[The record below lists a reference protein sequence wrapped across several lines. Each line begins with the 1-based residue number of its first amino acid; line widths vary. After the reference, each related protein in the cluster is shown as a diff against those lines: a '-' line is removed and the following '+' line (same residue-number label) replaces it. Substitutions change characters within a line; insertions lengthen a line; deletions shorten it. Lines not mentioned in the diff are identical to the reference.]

1 VRLVDLRLL
10 EGPNVYR
17 LEPTAKIEL
26 VLGRRRAWYG
36 ARSPGAYAVVELGA
50 SIRVAD
56 APAPVRDLAAWVRR
70 LHRLT
75 GADAWVRREPGH
87 GGRARRSLPI
97 AVHRSSEPGHWI
109 VTFPWR
115 EHERAL
121 ELAEGA
127 WRLTERG
134 LDPATTRVGRSRT
147 LTRALSSIRGAATTP
162 PGWVTDARRHMPV
175 VSISG
180 TNGKTTTTRM
190 IAAIL
195 RGAGRRV
202 GVTTSDGVLVDGR
215 LVEPGDWTGPGGAR
229 LVLERG
235 DVDVAVLETARGG
248 ILLRGVGYQSNDVS
262 VLTNISSDHLD
273 LQGIHTLPELA
284 EVKATIARITKPGG
298 SVVLNADDP
307 LVTAL
312 ARRFRAPVTFFS
324 LAAARAPVVRR
335 HLARGGQALVVD
347 DGLIV
352 ECVGAVREPLLRVA
366 EVPATLHGLATHNVA
381 NALAAAAAARALGAT
396 PEQVSDGLR
405 GFRPS
410 ADDAPGRLNL
420 YRLGNRVIIVDF
432 AHNEAG
438 VEVLLDVADGIAGGA
453 AGRRRPVTLI
463 IGTAGDRPDDTL
475 RGIARLAGQR
485 ADHVVIKET
494 LAYLRGRSRESVV
507 GEFLA
512 GLAEAGVR
520 ASAVPIHESEAEA
533 LGAVLAHGNG
543 NGANEPA
550 VVALMCHEDREGVQ
564 ALLAELG
571 ARPIDPLAEL
581 PELVPRLQGRPYRPR

>member
-26 VLGRRRAWYG
+26 VVGRRRSWYG

-50 SIRVAD
+50 AVRKAD
-56 APAPVRDLAAWVRR
+56 APSPVRDLAAWVRR

-75 GADAWVRREPGH
+75 GADEWVRQEPGPD
-87 GGRARRSLPI
+87 GRVRRSLPI
-97 AVHRSSEPGHWI
+97 SIHRSSEPGHWI

-121 ELAEGA
+121 ELAEAA

-134 LDPATTRVGRSRT
+134 LDPRSTPVRRSRT

-162 PGWVTDARRHMPV
+162 PGWVTDARRRMPV
-175 VSISG
+175 ASISG

-195 RGAGRRV
+195 RAAGRRV

-229 LVLERG
+229 LVLERS

-248 ILLRGVGYQSNDVS
+248 ILLRGIGYQSNDVS
-262 VLTNISSDHLD
+262 VLTNVSSDHLD

-284 EVKATIARITKPGG
+284 EVKATIARITKPEG
-298 SVVLNADDP
+298 SVALNADDP
-307 LVTAL
+307 LVARL
-312 ARRFRAPVTFFS
+312 ARRVRAPVTFFS
-324 LAAARAPVVRR
+324 LAGARGPVVRR
-335 HLARGGQALVVD
+335 HLRRGGRALVID
-347 DGLIV
+347 DGWIV
-352 ECVGAVREPLLRVA
+352 ECVGAARAPLVRVA
-366 EVPATLHGLATHNVA
+366 DVPATLYGLATHNVA

-396 PEQVSDGLR
+396 PEQVADGLR

-494 LAYLRGRSRESVV
+494 LTYLRGRSRESVV

-512 GLAEAGVR
+512 GLAEIGVP
-520 ASAVPIHESEAEA
+520 ASAVPIYETEVDA

-543 NGANEPA
+543 HGANEPA

-564 ALLAELG
+564 TLLADLG

-581 PELVPRLQGRPYRPR
+581 PDLVPRLQGRPYRPR